1 MLFYVIFHYNY
12 FDTNQ
17 GVNGVKKLLTLL
29 GSVSLTASTATMA
42 VACGTDY
49 DIKEDG
55 NSILIQFLQ
64 SIDGKAKI
72 TSTDILWKLINSSN
86 GPKNREKLTLD
97 LLKMINLSIL
107 ANIDSEENEFTID
120 EDNLYTNYDLKNT
133 LKERWTNLISIVDRQ
148 IVNEKDVYKKEHG
161 KKWEKEWNKMLVD
174 KYSVY
179 QDDVKSMDK
188 NFLENKYKA
197 DLLLTDAN
205 NNASKTLLD
214 VLINT
219 DQTGVT
225 WISSNDIIK
234 KHNAL
239 TKVIN
244 DNKDND
250 AAIAS
255 YLRADLDQ
263 IAQIDNST
271 KSETSKWEETKLT
284 TESSDAAIVA
294 EAKRVSEIEKEKIL
308 YDTPVNLN
316 NFTISDTNNSR
327 AGFLSN
333 SQKFFLDRFYN
344 TQAPLAISEVVV
356 PFSENGT
363 FDDGVTVSDF
373 QSLDGND
380 QKNTNELLEQ
390 IAKDDST
397 DTWRRWMVEAKT
409 DKHPKATVKNYDKL
423 MTLSNST
430 DFTQD
435 MRAVVYDFTLSG
447 DVKANGKEFVPTEGE
462 KRLENLI
469 NDISREKKDGKKFY
483 VYNEDQGR
491 VYYVDSTGLH
501 IVQIDG
507 YSYLKE
513 SKTTEKIGKRQ
524 EGIIENKINEET
536 LAELNEFKKYNALQ
550 DTEKVAAL
558 QTNRSKD
565 GTYGKLNKTVVN
577 PYLHYLTN
585 SSMLKGIAGSAYS
598 FDIMSEVKTW
608 AQVSSSTDGSASYWM
623 TSVFDYFKTISKVKE
638 KENDSSFSQEEFINN
653 YITFN
658 ISEEKSQEEE
668 VIQKTQS
675 WFYAAVNSKQ
685 SLTAIDPAIL
695 FIEASEKW
703 TDEIKTKTDASG
715 YPKLILDNITYKEE
729 IVSETIKTFWKPTIK
744 EENTGDMILDNNL
757 KSVVFDYN
765 SIIKNVETSYLSFKK
780 GGSK

>member
-1 MLFYVIFHYNY
+1 M
-12 FDTNQ
+12 
-17 GVNGVKKLLTLL
+17 KKLLTLL
-29 GSVSLTASTATMA
+29 GSVSLTATTATMA

-55 NSILIQFLQ
+55 NSVLIQFLQ

-148 IVNEKDVYKKEHG
+148 IVNEKDVYKKKNG

-197 DLLLTDAN
+197 DLLLTDTN

-234 KHNAL
+234 KYNAL
-239 TKVIN
+239 KKVIN
-244 DNKDND
+244 DNKDNE
-250 AAIAS
+250 ATIAS

-263 IAQIDNST
+263 IAQIKNST
-271 KSETSKWEETKLT
+271 QNDTNKWEETKLT
-284 TESSDAAIVA
+284 NESSDADIVA
-294 EAKRVSEIEKEKIL
+294 AAKEVSDIDISKIL
-308 YDTPVNLN
+308 NDTPVNLN
-316 NFTISDTNNSR
+316 KFTISDSNNSR

-356 PFSENGT
+356 PFSENGS
-363 FDDGVTVSDF
+363 FDNGVTVSDF
-373 QSLDGND
+373 ESLDGND
-380 QKNTNELLEQ
+380 QKNTNELLAQ
-390 IAKDDST
+390 ISTDDSIN
-397 DTWRRWMVEAKT
+397 TWRRWMVEGKT
-409 DKHPKATVKNYDKL
+409 DKHPKATVKKYDKL
-423 MTLSNST
+423 MTLSNSS
-430 DFTQD
+430 DFSQD
-435 MRAVVYDFTLSG
+435 MRAVVYDFIFEG
-447 DVKANGKEFVPTEGE
+447 NNGKAITTAPSVDQGLAT
-462 KRLENLI
+462 LI
-469 NDISREKKDGKKFY
+469 KDISRENKANNKFY
-483 VYNEDQGR
+483 VFNENQGR

-507 YSYLKE
+507 YEFLKE
-513 SKTTEKIGKRQ
+513 SESAEKVGMRQ
-524 EGIIENKINEET
+524 EGIIENKINKET

-550 DTEKVAAL
+550 DTEKVAVL
-558 QTNRSKD
+558 QTSRSD
-565 GTYGKLNKTVVN
+565 TYAKLNKTVVN

-585 SSMLKGIAGSAYS
+585 SSMLKGVTGSATS

-623 TSVFDYFKTISKVKE
+623 TSVFDYFKTISKSKQE
-638 KENDSSFSQEEFINN
+638 DSSFSQEDFINN

-668 VIQKTQS
+668 VIAKTQS

-685 SLTAIDPAIL
+685 SLTAINPAIL

-715 YPKLILDNITYKEE
+715 YPKLLLDNSAYKED
-729 IVSETIKTFWKPTIK
+729 IVSKTIEMFWKPKTSS
-744 EENTGDMILDNNL
+744 ETTGDMILDNNL

-765 SIIKNVETSYLSFKK
+765 SIIKNIETSYLSFKK
-780 GGSK
+780 GGSKQWKNY

>member
-29 GSVSLTASTATMA
+29 GSVSLTATTATMA

-55 NSILIQFLQ
+55 NSVLIQFLQ

-197 DLLLTDAN
+197 DLLLTDTN

-234 KHNAL
+234 KYNAL

-263 IAQIDNST
+263 IAQIKNST
-271 KSETSKWEETKLT
+271 TSDTSDWEETKLT
-284 TESSDAAIVA
+284 SESSDAAIAA
-294 EAKRVSEIEKEKIL
+294 EAKEVIEIEKEEIL

-380 QKNTNELLEQ
+380 EKNTNELLEQ
-390 IAKDDST
+390 IAKDSKEGN
-397 DTWRRWMVEAKT
+397 TWRRWMVEAKT

-435 MRAVVYDFTLSG
+435 MRAVVYDFTLG
-447 DVKANGKEFVPTEGE
+447 GKVNGAIVPATSGE
-462 KRLENLI
+462 KTLENLI
-469 NDISREKKDGKKFY
+469 KEISREKKDGKKFY

-507 YSYLKE
+507 YSYLVK
-513 SKTTEKIGKRQ
+513 SSSVEKIGKRQ
-524 EGIIENKINEET
+524 EGIIDNKINEET

-558 QTNRSKD
+558 QTNRSE
-565 GTYGKLNKTVVN
+565 TYTNLNKTVVN

-585 SSMLKGIAGSAYS
+585 SSMLKGITGSAYS

-715 YPKLILDNITYKEE
+715 YPKLILDNIKYKEE